1 MIILLLKHL
10 SCLEIS
16 EGRLISGCHHKAS
29 LDQTLLFSMQSKD
42 VAEDREFLAVCS
54 AGALNTPEARIV
66 NMMTEDVK
74 RLTR

>member
-1 MIILLLKHL
+1 
-10 SCLEIS
+10 
-16 EGRLISGCHHKAS
+16 
-29 LDQTLLFSMQSKD
+29 MQSKD

-74 RLTR
+74 HLTH

>member
-1 MIILLLKHL
+1 MIIHILKHL

-29 LDQTLLFSMQSKD
+29 LDQTLLFSVQSKD

-54 AGALNTPEARIV
+54 ALNTPEARIV